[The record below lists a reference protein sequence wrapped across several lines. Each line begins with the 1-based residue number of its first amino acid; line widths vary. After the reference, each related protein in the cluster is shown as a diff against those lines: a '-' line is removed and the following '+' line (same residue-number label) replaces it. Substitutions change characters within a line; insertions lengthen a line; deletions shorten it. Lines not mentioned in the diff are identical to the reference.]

1 MADRDDESREVGPT
15 YKSLFLGACGLISLA
30 FGWWFTGFI
39 NTFDAL
45 SARVATLEVRD
56 TEAKWNFRING
67 EKLTQHEERLRT
79 LEREH
84 EQHTRKKVDRE

>member
-1 MADRDDESREVGPT
+1 MADRDDEDREVGPT

-67 EKLTQHEERLRT
+67 ERLSQHEERLRT

>member
-1 MADRDDESREVGPT
+1 MADRDDEDREVGPT

-56 TEAKWNFRING
+56 TEAKWNFRLNG

>member
-1 MADRDDESREVGPT
+1 MQENTVEDREIGPT

-39 NTFDAL
+39 SAFDAL
-45 SARVATLEVRD
+45 TARVAELEIRD
-56 TEAKWNFRING
+56 TETKWTFRSTTDKIDS
-67 EKLTQHEERLRT
+67 HEDRLRT

-84 EQHTRKKVDRE
+84 AQHTKRDRKE